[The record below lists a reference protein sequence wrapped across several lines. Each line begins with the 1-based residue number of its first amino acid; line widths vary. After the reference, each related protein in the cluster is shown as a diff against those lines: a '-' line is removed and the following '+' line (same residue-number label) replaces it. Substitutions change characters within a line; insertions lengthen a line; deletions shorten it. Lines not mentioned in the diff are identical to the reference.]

1 MRNKRKHTFFLSND
15 CTHCIY
21 TVFGCVR
28 ECKKCLMTKEN
39 RLFTDDVVVTSED
52 CDDVIRGIGT

>member
-1 MRNKRKHTFFLSND
+1 M
-15 CTHCIY
+15 
-21 TVFGCVR
+21 TVDIAYIPSSVVVR